1 MLKED
6 KELKTYYSVREVAE
20 MFNITES
27 TLRYWESE
35 FPHLK
40 PRTVKTSRVRM
51 YAAKDLEDLKIIYN
65 LVKVRGFKLAAAK
78 KLMQANRTGVDR
90 TTDIIDKLM
99 AVKEDLLQIKS
110 ALDKIN

>member
-1 MLKED
+1 MLNEEK
-6 KELKTYYSVREVAE
+6 KLKTYYTVREVAE

-78 KLMQANRTGVDR
+78 KVMQANRTGVDR
-90 TTDIIDKLM
+90 TAEIIDKLS
-99 AVKEDLLQIKS
+99 AIKEELLLIKS
-110 ALDKIN
+110 ALDKIE

>member
-1 MLKED
+1 MLNED
-6 KELKTYYSVREVAE
+6 KNLKTYYTVKEVAE

-35 FPHLK
+35 FPNLK

-51 YAAKDLEDLKIIYN
+51 YAAKDLEDLKMIYN

-78 KLMQANRTGVDR
+78 KMIQANRTGVDK
-90 TTDIIDKLM
+90 TTDILEKLT
-99 AVKEDLLQIKS
+99 AIKEELLMLKS
-110 ALDKIN
+110 ALDKIV

>member
-1 MLKED
+1 MFKED
-6 KELKTYYSVREVAE
+6 KNLKTYYTVREVAE

-35 FPHLK
+35 FPNLK

-51 YAAKDLEDLKIIYN
+51 YAAKDLEDLKMIYN

-78 KLMQANRTGVDR
+78 KVMQANRTGVDR
-90 TTDIIDKLM
+90 TTEIIDKLV
-99 AVKEDLLQIKS
+99 AIKEDLLMIKT
-110 ALDKIN
+110 ALDKIV

>member
-1 MLKED
+1 MLNED
-6 KELKTYYSVREVAE
+6 KKLKTYYTVKEVAE

-35 FPHLK
+35 FPNLK

-51 YAAKDLEDLKIIYN
+51 YAAKDLEDLKMIYN

-78 KLMQANRTGVDR
+78 KMLQANRTGVDR
-90 TTDIIDKLM
+90 TTEILEKLT
-99 AVKEDLLQIKS
+99 AIKDELLMIKS
-110 ALDKIN
+110 ALDKIV

>member
-1 MLKED
+1 MLNEEK
-6 KELKTYYSVREVAE
+6 KLKTYYTVREVAE

-35 FPHLK
+35 FPNLK

-51 YAAKDLEDLKIIYN
+51 YAAKDLEDLKMIYN

-78 KLMQANRTGVDR
+78 KMLQANRTGVDR
-90 TTDIIDKLM
+90 TTEILEKLT
-99 AVKEDLLQIKS
+99 AIKDELLMIKS
-110 ALDKIN
+110 ALDKIV

>member
-1 MLKED
+1 MFKED
-6 KELKTYYSVREVAE
+6 KNLKTYYTVREVAE

-35 FPHLK
+35 FPNLK

-51 YAAKDLEDLKIIYN
+51 YAAKDLEDLKMIYN

-78 KLMQANRTGVDR
+78 KMLQANRTGVDR
-90 TTDIIDKLM
+90 TAEILEKLTSI
-99 AVKEDLLQIKS
+99 KDELQMIKS
-110 ALDKIN
+110 ALDKIV

>member
-1 MLKED
+1 MLNED
-6 KELKTYYSVREVAE
+6 KNLKTYYTVKEVAE

-35 FPHLK
+35 FPNLK

-51 YAAKDLEDLKIIYN
+51 YAAKDLEDLKMIYN

-78 KLMQANRTGVDR
+78 KMLQANRTGVDR
-90 TTDIIDKLM
+90 TTEILEKLM
-99 AVKEDLLQIKS
+99 AIKDELLMIKS
-110 ALDKIN
+110 ALDKIV

>member
-1 MLKED
+1 MLNED
-6 KELKTYYSVREVAE
+6 KNLKTYYTVKEVAE

-35 FPHLK
+35 FPNLK

-51 YAAKDLEDLKIIYN
+51 YAAKDLEDIKMIYN

-78 KLMQANRTGVDR
+78 KMLQANRTGVDR
-90 TTDIIDKLM
+90 TTEILEKLTTI
-99 AVKEDLLQIKS
+99 KDELLMIKS
-110 ALDKIN
+110 ALDKIV

>member
-1 MLKED
+1 MLNED
-6 KELKTYYSVREVAE
+6 KNLKTYYTVREVAE

-27 TLRYWESE
+27 TLRYWETE

-78 KLMQANRTGVDR
+78 KVMQANRTGADR
-90 TTDIIDKLM
+90 TTEIIDKLM
-99 AVKEDLLQIKS
+99 SIKGELQMIKS
-110 ALDKIN
+110 ALDKIE

>member
-1 MLKED
+1 MLKEE
-6 KELKTYYSVREVAE
+6 KNLKTYYTVREVAE

-40 PRTVKTSRVRM
+40 PRTGKTSRVRM

-78 KLMQANRTGVDR
+78 KVMQANRTGVDR
-90 TTDIIDKLM
+90 TTEIIDKLV
-99 AVKEDLLQIKS
+99 AIKEDLLMIKT
-110 ALDKIN
+110 ALDKIV

>member
-1 MLKED
+1 MFKED
-6 KELKTYYSVREVAE
+6 KNLKTYYTVREVAE

-35 FPHLK
+35 FPNLK

-51 YAAKDLEDLKIIYN
+51 YAAKDLEDLKMIYN

-78 KLMQANRTGVDR
+78 KMLQANRTGVDR
-90 TTDIIDKLM
+90 TTEILEKLT
-99 AVKEDLLQIKS
+99 AIKDELLMIKS
-110 ALDKIN
+110 ALDKIV

>member
-1 MLKED
+1 MLNED
-6 KELKTYYSVREVAE
+6 KNLKTYYTVREVAE

-78 KLMQANRTGVDR
+78 KVMQANRTGVDR
-90 TTDIIDKLM
+90 TTEIIDKLV
-99 AVKEDLLQIKS
+99 AIKEDLLMIKT
-110 ALDKIN
+110 ALDKIV

>member
-1 MLKED
+1 MLKEE
-6 KELKTYYSVREVAE
+6 KNLKTYYTVREVAE

-78 KLMQANRTGVDR
+78 KVMQANRTGVDR
-90 TTDIIDKLM
+90 TTEIIDKLV
-99 AVKEDLLQIKS
+99 AIKEDLLMIKT
-110 ALDKIN
+110 ALDKIV

>member
-1 MLKED
+1 MLNEEK
-6 KELKTYYSVREVAE
+6 KLKTYYTIREVSE

-78 KLMQANRTGVDR
+78 KVMQANRTGVDR
-90 TTDIIDKLM
+90 TAEIIDKLL
-99 AVKEDLLQIKS
+99 AIKEELLLIKS
-110 ALDKIN
+110 ALEKIV

>member
-1 MLKED
+1 MFNED
-6 KELKTYYSVREVAE
+6 KNLKTYYTVKEVAE

-35 FPHLK
+35 FPNLK

-51 YAAKDLEDLKIIYN
+51 YAAKDLEDLKMIYN

-78 KLMQANRTGVDR
+78 KMLQANRTGVDR
-90 TTDIIDKLM
+90 TTEILEKLT
-99 AVKEDLLQIKS
+99 AIKDELLMIKS
-110 ALDKIN
+110 ALDKIV

>member
-1 MLKED
+1 MLNED
-6 KELKTYYSVREVAE
+6 KNLKTYYTVREVAE

-35 FPHLK
+35 FPNLK

-51 YAAKDLEDLKIIYN
+51 YAAKDLEDLKMIYN

-78 KLMQANRTGVDR
+78 KMLQANRTGVDR
-90 TTDIIDKLM
+90 TTEILEKLT
-99 AVKEDLLQIKS
+99 AIKDELLMIKS
-110 ALDKIN
+110 ALDKIV